1 MTNYMSSYDLKKAY
15 KMLRLIE
22 DAIRDGNDNLA
33 KCWVAYYAGKS
44 NNPAPAEFVVELKR
58 KIREATK
65 RVNNYRIV
73 SGDYDYY
80 VELIECPE
88 EIQTVDAARDYFY
101 DNFYREYFPEP
112 WDCTGQLFTNWYH
125 IAQRRGRMI
134 IYHSVSRDV

>member
-1 MTNYMSSYDLKKAY
+1 MADYRDKEELRRAY
-15 KMLRLIE
+15 NLLNVCEEALRNGGFGKP
-22 DAIRDGNDNLA
+22 DGA
-33 KCWVAYYAGKS
+33 R
-44 NNPAPAEFVVELKR
+44 EFVIKLKR

-65 RVNNYRIV
+65 RVSNYRIV